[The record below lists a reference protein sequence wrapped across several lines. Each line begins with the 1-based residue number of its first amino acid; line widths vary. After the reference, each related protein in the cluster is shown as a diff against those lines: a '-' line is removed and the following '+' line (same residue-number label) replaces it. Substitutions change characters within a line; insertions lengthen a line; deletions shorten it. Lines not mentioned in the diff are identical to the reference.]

1 MKAAP
6 HRRESHIRPRQ
17 TSLHHHNALKA
28 NYSPASIT
36 HGVSSMMLQRKR
48 VFIHVLLQARL
59 CSATWDGG
67 LSILANKH
75 SNQMQDLKRPERIS
89 QRFLVKLD
97 SSSYKKVSKSFT
109 ETSGLKNKSKADSEF
124 LALPPSF
131 TVGIIFLIK
140 RRSIFKP
147 DVTAAHLFWLVS
159 PRNVCLNNHQDGF
172 WLKWDEPSC
181 SLLTAGGGIL
191 AWELSHECH
200 FWRVSVLWGWTRT
213 LSEACSSFD
222 AFHGSFVTWMSRRLT
237 LSAILVGRP
246 LLGRFATV
254 PSLLHLWIID
264 LTRVC
269 WSSSF
274 ETFSRLMDFNP
285 FASHFFWNFFGW
297 WRDALVLKILQ
308 PTSLSLTDTV

>member
-6 HRRESHIRPRQ
+6 HRWESHIRPRQ
-17 TSLHHHNALKA
+17 TSLHHHNALIA

-181 SLLTAGGGIL
+181 SLLTAGGGDSRLGTFPWMPFL
-191 AWELSHECH
+191 ASVCLMGMNADLEWGLQF
-200 FWRVSVLWGWTRT
+200 FW
-213 LSEACSSFD
+213 CF
-222 AFHGSFVTWMSRRLT
+222 
-237 LSAILVGRP
+237 P
-246 LLGRFATV
+246 RF
-254 PSLLHLWIID
+254 LCD
-264 LTRVC
+264 LDE
-269 WSSSF
+269 SSSH
-274 ETFSRLMDFNP
+274 S
-285 FASHFFWNFFGW
+285 
-297 WRDALVLKILQ
+297 
-308 PTSLSLTDTV
+308 